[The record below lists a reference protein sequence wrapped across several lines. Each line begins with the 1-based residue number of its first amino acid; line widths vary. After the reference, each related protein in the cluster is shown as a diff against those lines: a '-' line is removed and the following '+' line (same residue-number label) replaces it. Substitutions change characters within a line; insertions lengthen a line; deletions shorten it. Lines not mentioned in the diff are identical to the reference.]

1 MSTEQKL
8 DLLIAEIA
16 ELKAIVTKQKAR
28 PAKKSQ
34 PKESKEE
41 ITNRLLAKIRVA
53 AEPEKAKNAK

>member
-8 DLLIAEIA
+8 DLLLAEIA
-16 ELKAIVTKQKAR
+16 ELKAIVSGQKAR